1 MTWKLHVKSLNTLL
15 EVEPD
20 LDKADERTL
29 TVYLPI
35 RSEGFDA
42 THYDLVINHL
52 ADAYLDRLDEDQ
64 LAVMQSELRRLR
76 THLNVV
82 RPAGCPAIVAF
93 ADEPFNILRLIRLP
107 ETVEGRIEV
116 GLPLLAP
123 LELML
128 EHHPPALVVVVQKE
142 EARIFASVLGEVV
155 PLEHVKGQ
163 EIKRIRAGGTSAPSN
178 QRKADNRAR
187 ANLKRVA
194 DVLEREMGRKE
205 FSRILIAGPEEARA
219 ELMHELPKSLSASV
233 AGTLSLAPY
242 STTGQLQADIREQI
256 VRAGRVSPAA

>member
-15 EVEPD
+15 KIEPD
-20 LDKADERTL
+20 LEKADERTL

-35 RSEGFDA
+35 RAEGFDA
-42 THYDLVINHL
+42 THYDLLINHL
-52 ADAYLDRLDEDQ
+52 VDPYLDRLDEDE
-64 LAVMQSELRRLR
+64 LAVLQSELARFR

-93 ADEPFNILRLIRLP
+93 ANEPLNILRLIRLP
-107 ETVEGRIEV
+107 ESVEGRVEV

-128 EHHPPALVVVVQKE
+128 EHHPPALVVVAQKE

-155 PLEHVKGQ
+155 PLEHLKGEEVKHT
-163 EIKRIRAGGTSAPSN
+163 RAGGTSAPSN
-178 QRKADNRAR
+178 QRKADNKAR

-194 DVLEREMGRKE
+194 EILESEMRRKE
-205 FSRILIAGPEEARA
+205 FARVFVAGPEEARA
-219 ELMHELPKSLSASV
+219 ALMHELPKAVGAGV
-233 AGTLSLAPY
+233 AGTLSLAQY
-242 STTGQLQADIREQI
+242 STPGQMQTAIRDQMA
-256 VRAGRVSPAA
+256 RAGSVSPAA